1 MRNYT
6 NDKYT
11 YFVADK
17 QKKVVAVS
25 TYAGKIVR
33 GVAKCDP
40 RDEFSVEDGKRLAAA
55 RCAVKVAKKRNANAI
70 KQKQNAYNELVAKQH
85 RLQKMNDYVDD
96 SRRDLDTAIKTLTD
110 IETSMGE

>member
-1 MRNYT
+1 MRIYT

-40 RDEFSVEDGKRLAAA
+40 RDEFSVEDGKKLAAA
-55 RCAVKVAKKRNANAI
+55 RCAVKIAKKRNANANA
-70 KQKQNAYNELVAKQH
+70 QKKRAYNELVEKQH
-85 RLQKMNDYVDD
+85 RLQKMNDYVADAQAA
-96 SRRDLDTAIKTLTD
+96 LNEANNELAT
-110 IETSMGE
+110 IEASMK

>member
-1 MRNYT
+1 MRTYT

-25 TYAGKIVR
+25 TYAGKIIR

-40 RDEFSVEDGKRLAAA
+40 RDEFSIEDGKKLAAA
-55 RCAVKVAKKRNANAI
+55 RCAVKIAKKRNANANA
-70 KQKQNAYNELVAKQH
+70 QKKRAYNELVEKQY
-85 RLQKMNDYVDD
+85 RLQKMNDYVAD
-96 SRRDLDTAIKTLTD
+96 SQAALNEANNELAT
-110 IETSMGE
+110 IEASMK

>member
-1 MRNYT
+1 MKTYT

-40 RDEFSVEDGKRLAAA
+40 RDEFSVEDGKKLAAA
-55 RCAVKVAKKRNANAI
+55 RCAVKIAKKRNANANA
-70 KQKQNAYNELVAKQH
+70 QKKRAYNELVEKQY
-85 RLQKMNDYVDD
+85 RLQKMNDYVAD
-96 SRRDLDTAIKTLTD
+96 SQAALNEANNELAT
-110 IETSMGE
+110 IEASMK

>member
-1 MRNYT
+1 MRIYT

-40 RDEFSVEDGKRLAAA
+40 RDEFSIEDGKKLAAA
-55 RCAVKVAKKRNANAI
+55 RCAVKIAKKRNANANA
-70 KQKQNAYNELVAKQH
+70 QKKRAYNELVEKQH
-85 RLQKMNDYVDD
+85 RLQKMNDYVADAQAA
-96 SRRDLDTAIKTLTD
+96 LNEANNELAT
-110 IETSMGE
+110 IEASMK

>member
-1 MRNYT
+1 MRTYT

-40 RDEFSVEDGKRLAAA
+40 RDEFSVEDGKKLAAA
-55 RCAVKVAKKRNANAI
+55 RCAVKIAKKRNANANA
-70 KQKQNAYNELVAKQH
+70 QKKKAYNELVAKQN

-96 SRRDLDTAIKTLTD
+96 SRRALNAANNELAAI
-110 IETSMGE
+110 EASMK

>member
-1 MRNYT
+1 MRVYT

-40 RDEFSVEDGKRLAAA
+40 RDEFSVEDGKKLAAA
-55 RCAVKVAKKRNANAI
+55 RCAVKIAKKRNANANA
-70 KQKQNAYNELVAKQH
+70 QKKRAYNELVEKQY
-85 RLQKMNDYVDD
+85 RLQKMNDYVAD
-96 SRRDLDTAIKTLTD
+96 SQAALNEANNELAT
-110 IETSMGE
+110 IEASMK

>member
-1 MRNYT
+1 MRDYT

-40 RDEFSVEDGKRLAAA
+40 RDEFSVEDGKKLAAA
-55 RCAVKVAKKRNANAI
+55 RCAVKVAKKRNANANA
-70 KQKQNAYNELVAKQH
+70 QKKKAYNELVAKQN

-96 SRRDLDTAIKTLTD
+96 SRRALNAATCELAAI
-110 IETSMGE
+110 EASMK

>member
-1 MRNYT
+1 MRTYT
-6 NDKYT
+6 NDMYT

-40 RDEFSVEDGKRLAAA
+40 RDEFSVEDGKKLAAA
-55 RCAVKVAKKRNANAI
+55 RCAVKIAKKRNANANA
-70 KQKQNAYNELVAKQH
+70 QKKRAYNELVEKQC
-85 RLQKMNDYVDD
+85 RLQKMNHYVAD
-96 SRRDLDTAIKTLTD
+96 SQAALNEANNELAT
-110 IETSMGE
+110 IEASMK

>member
-40 RDEFSVEDGKRLAAA
+40 RDEFSVEDGKKLAAA
-55 RCAVKVAKKRNANAI
+55 RCAVKIAKKRNANANA
-70 KQKQNAYNELVAKQH
+70 QKKKAYNELVAKQN

-96 SRRDLDTAIKTLTD
+96 SRRALNAANNELAAI
-110 IETSMGE
+110 EASMK

>member
-1 MRNYT
+1 MRVYT

-40 RDEFSVEDGKRLAAA
+40 RDEFSVEDGKKLAAA
-55 RCAVKVAKKRNANAI
+55 RCAVKIAKKRNANANA
-70 KQKQNAYNELVAKQH
+70 QKKRAYNELVEKQR
-85 RLQKMNDYVDD
+85 RLQKMNDYVVD
-96 SRRDLDTAIKTLTD
+96 SQAALNEANNELAT
-110 IETSMGE
+110 IEASMK

>member
-33 GVAKCDP
+33 GIAKCDP
-40 RDEFSVEDGKRLAAA
+40 RDDFSVEDGKKLAAA
-55 RCAVKVAKKRNANAI
+55 RCAVKIAKKRNANANAQ
-70 KQKQNAYNELVAKQH
+70 KQKAYNELVAKQH

-96 SRRDLDTAIKTLTD
+96 SRRDLNAAISELAA
-110 IETSMGE
+110 IEASMK

>member
-40 RDEFSVEDGKRLAAA
+40 RDEFSVEDGKKLAAA
-55 RCAVKVAKKRNANAI
+55 RCAVKIAKKRNANANA
-70 KQKQNAYNELVAKQH
+70 QKKRAYNELVAKQN

-96 SRRDLDTAIKTLTD
+96 SRRALNAANSELAAI
-110 IETSMGE
+110 EASMK

>member
-40 RDEFSVEDGKRLAAA
+40 RDEFSVEDGKKLAAA
-55 RCAVKVAKKRNANAI
+55 RCAVKVAKKRNANANA
-70 KQKQNAYNELVAKQH
+70 QKKKAYNELVAKQN

-96 SRRDLDTAIKTLTD
+96 SRRDLNAAISELAA
-110 IETSMGE
+110 IEASMK

>member
-1 MRNYT
+1 MRTYT

-40 RDEFSVEDGKRLAAA
+40 RDEFSVEDGKKLAAA
-55 RCAVKVAKKRNANAI
+55 RCAVKIAKKRNANANA
-70 KQKQNAYNELVAKQH
+70 QKKKAYNELVAKQN

-96 SRRDLDTAIKTLTD
+96 SRRALNAANSELAAI
-110 IETSMGE
+110 EASMK

>member
-1 MRNYT
+1 MRVYT

-40 RDEFSVEDGKRLAAA
+40 RDEFSVEDGKKLAAA
-55 RCAVKVAKKRNANAI
+55 RCTVKIAKKRNANANA
-70 KQKQNAYNELVAKQH
+70 QKKRAYNELVEKQR
-85 RLQKMNDYVDD
+85 RLQKMNDYVAD
-96 SRRDLDTAIKTLTD
+96 SQAALNEANNELAT
-110 IETSMGE
+110 IEASMK

>member
-1 MRNYT
+1 MRTYT

-40 RDEFSVEDGKRLAAA
+40 RDEFSVEDGKKLAAA
-55 RCAVKVAKKRNANAI
+55 RCAVKIAKKRNANAQ
-70 KQKQNAYNELVAKQH
+70 KQKQRAYNELVIKQN

-96 SRRDLDTAIKTLTD
+96 SRRALNVANSELAAI
-110 IETSMGE
+110 EASMK

>member
-1 MRNYT
+1 MRIYT

-40 RDEFSVEDGKRLAAA
+40 RDEFSVEDGKKLAAA
-55 RCAVKVAKKRNANAI
+55 RCAVKIAKKRNANANA
-70 KQKQNAYNELVAKQH
+70 QKKRAYNELVEKQH

-96 SRRDLDTAIKTLTD
+96 SRRALNAANSELAAI
-110 IETSMGE
+110 EASMK

>member
-1 MRNYT
+1 MRDYT

-40 RDEFSVEDGKRLAAA
+40 RDEFSVEDGKKLAAA
-55 RCAVKVAKKRNANAI
+55 RCAVKVAKKRNANANA
-70 KQKQNAYNELVAKQH
+70 QKKKAYNELVAKQN

-96 SRRDLDTAIKTLTD
+96 SRRALNAATRELAAI
-110 IETSMGE
+110 EASMK

>member
-1 MRNYT
+1 MRTYT
-6 NDKYT
+6 NDMYT

-40 RDEFSVEDGKRLAAA
+40 RDEFSVEDGKKLAAA
-55 RCAVKVAKKRNANAI
+55 RCAVKIAKKRNANANA
-70 KQKQNAYNELVAKQH
+70 QKKRAYNELVEKQY
-85 RLQKMNDYVDD
+85 RLQKMNDYVAD
-96 SRRDLDTAIKTLTD
+96 SQAALNEANNELAT
-110 IETSMGE
+110 IEASMK

>member
-1 MRNYT
+1 MRTYT

-40 RDEFSVEDGKRLAAA
+40 RDEFSVEDGKKLAAA
-55 RCAVKVAKKRNANAI
+55 RCAVKVAKKRNANANA
-70 KQKQNAYNELVAKQH
+70 QKKKAYNELVAKQN

-96 SRRDLDTAIKTLTD
+96 SRRALNAATSELAAI
-110 IETSMGE
+110 EASMK

>member
-1 MRNYT
+1 MRIYT

-17 QKKVVAVS
+17 QKKIVAVS

-40 RDEFSVEDGKRLAAA
+40 RDEFSVEDGKKLAAA
-55 RCAVKVAKKRNANAI
+55 RCAVKIAKKRNANANA
-70 KQKQNAYNELVAKQH
+70 QKKRAYNELVEKQH
-85 RLQKMNDYVDD
+85 RLQKMNDYVADAQAA
-96 SRRDLDTAIKTLTD
+96 LNEANNELAT
-110 IETSMGE
+110 IEASMK

>member
-1 MRNYT
+1 MRTYT

-40 RDEFSVEDGKRLAAA
+40 RDEFSVEDGKKLAAA
-55 RCAVKVAKKRNANAI
+55 RCAVKIAKKRNANANA
-70 KQKQNAYNELVAKQH
+70 QKKKAYNELVVKQN

-96 SRRDLDTAIKTLTD
+96 SRRALNAANSELAAI
-110 IETSMGE
+110 EASMK

>member
-40 RDEFSVEDGKRLAAA
+40 RDEFSVEDGKKLAAA
-55 RCAVKVAKKRNANAI
+55 RCAVKIAKKRNANANA
-70 KQKQNAYNELVAKQH
+70 QKKKAYNELVAKQN

-96 SRRDLDTAIKTLTD
+96 SRRALNAANSELAAI
-110 IETSMGE
+110 EASMK

>member
-1 MRNYT
+1 MRTYT
-6 NDKYT
+6 NDMYT

-40 RDEFSVEDGKRLAAA
+40 RDEFSVEDGKKLAAA
-55 RCAVKVAKKRNANAI
+55 RCAVKIAKKRNANANA
-70 KQKQNAYNELVAKQH
+70 QKKRAYNELVEKQR
-85 RLQKMNDYVDD
+85 RLQKMNDYVAD
-96 SRRDLDTAIKTLTD
+96 SQAALNEANNELAT
-110 IETSMGE
+110 IEASMK

>member
-40 RDEFSVEDGKRLAAA
+40 RDEFSVEDGKKLAAA
-55 RCAVKVAKKRNANAI
+55 RCTVKIAKKRNVNAI
-70 KQKQNAYNELVAKQH
+70 KQKQKAYNELVTKQN
-85 RLQKMNDYVDD
+85 RLQKMNDYVAD
-96 SRRDLDTAIKTLTD
+96 SQAALNAANKELAA
-110 IETSMGE
+110 IETSMK